1 MNDPADCVV
10 LLDIDGTLVDS
21 TYHHALA
28 WHRAFA
34 RHDLTVPMWRLHRTI
49 GMGGDKLVGEVA
61 GDEVERSVGDAV
73 RDGWAQEYAALV
85 DEVSPLP
92 GASELVRRLAA
103 DGYLVALA
111 SSGEKRFAD
120 VAVRVLGIGEHIHTM
135 TNSGDAE
142 DSKPDPDILGVTF
155 DRVPAAQAVLIGD
168 TPYDVEAAGRIG
180 LACIGVLTGGFSRA
194 ELDAAGAA
202 LVVEELTELLELD
215 WSSHLREPTH

>member
-1 MNDPADCVV
+1 MNDRADCVV

-34 RHDLTVPMWRLHRTI
+34 RHDITLPMWRIHRTV

-61 GDEVERSVGDAV
+61 GDEVEKTLGDAL
-73 RDGWAQEYAALV
+73 RDGWAEEYAALV
-85 DEVSPLP
+85 DQVAALP
-92 GASELVRRLAA
+92 GASELVHRLAG

-111 SSGEKRFAD
+111 SSGEKKFSEI
-120 VAVRVLGIGEHIHTM
+120 AVRVLGIADDIHAVTS
-135 TNSGDAE
+135 SGDAE
-142 DSKPDPDILGVTF
+142 DSKPDPDILGVTL
-155 DRVPAAQAVLIGD
+155 DRVPASKAVLVGD
-168 TPYDVEAAGRIG
+168 TTYDVEAAGRIG

-202 LVVEELTELLELD
+202 LVVEDLTELLELD
-215 WSSHLREPTH
+215 WSTHLRAPTN